1 MAFRMQTPW
10 KNPRSDNLWFRR
22 RVPAHLVAF
31 MGRREIKFSLG
42 TADPEL
48 ARIRFQE
55 ENAKLER
62 MWHEH
67 LNGRQYVKLSQRQLS
82 ALAGEFYRE
91 MVARHRDEPGEP
103 LEWEL
108 VLKRD
113 REKIAKRFPLQG
125 RAFHMRQTFGAE
137 ARSFLER
144 KGYHLAGDTLDLFIE
159 EFVFAKHLAAEQ
171 LQRNASRDWKEDPKA
186 KDFAE
191 PEILVSDGK
200 VDAMDMFGR
209 YADEAQIDDKTRR
222 SWRTKVK
229 SLTSFVG
236 HDDLARL
243 TVNDVIAWKDK
254 LLKTKKEQSKKDKEA
269 KKPEETLDPKTI
281 RNSYLAAVKATLNEL
296 IRADVA
302 RRSGRSGDGCRR

>member
-10 KNPRSDNLWFRR
+10 KNPRSDKLWFRR

-67 LNGRQYVKLSQRQLS
+67 LNGRQYVKLSQRQIS

-91 MVARHRDEPGEP
+91 MVFRHRDDPGKP
-103 LEWEL
+103 LDWEL

-125 RAFHMRQTFGAE
+125 RAFHMRLTFGAE
-137 ARSFLER
+137 AGSFLER
-144 KGYHLAGDTLDLFIE
+144 KGYHLSGDTLDLFIE
-159 EFVFAKHLAAEQ
+159 EFVFPQGSTALLRSGPLSWRKGRRQAFPEDRRAPRHVDQERRGRRHRQEGGSQPWLAAP
-171 LQRNASRDWKEDPKA
+171 LL
-186 KDFAE
+186 FARATRGHARRR
-191 PEILVSDGK
+191 PEHHPG
-200 VDAMDMFGR
+200 
-209 YADEAQIDDKTRR
+209 TRR
-222 SWRTKVK
+222 
-229 SLTSFVG
+229 
-236 HDDLARL
+236 
-243 TVNDVIAWKDK
+243 
-254 LLKTKKEQSKKDKEA
+254 
-269 KKPEETLDPKTI
+269 
-281 RNSYLAAVKATLNEL
+281 
-296 IRADVA
+296 
-302 RRSGRSGDGCRR
+302 

>member
-10 KNPRSDNLWFRR
+10 KNPRSDKLWFRR

-67 LNGRQYVKLSQRQLS
+67 LNGRQYVKLSQRQIS

-91 MVARHRDEPGEP
+91 MVFRHRDDPGKP
-103 LEWEL
+103 LDWEL

-125 RAFHMRQTFGAE
+125 RAFHMRLTRLPDRWSCRHLSRKCICSTWPRLVWCGPVRRPNCGRPE
-137 ARSFLER
+137 APKR
-144 KGYHLAGDTLDLFIE
+144 
-159 EFVFAKHLAAEQ
+159 FV
-171 LQRNASRDWKEDPKA
+171 DPN
-186 KDFAE
+186 
-191 PEILVSDGK
+191 
-200 VDAMDMFGR
+200 
-209 YADEAQIDDKTRR
+209 Q
-222 SWRTKVK
+222 
-229 SLTSFVG
+229 
-236 HDDLARL
+236 
-243 TVNDVIAWKDK
+243 
-254 LLKTKKEQSKKDKEA
+254 
-269 KKPEETLDPKTI
+269 
-281 RNSYLAAVKATLNEL
+281 YL
-296 IRADVA
+296 R
-302 RRSGRSGDGCRR
+302 